1 MHTDLR
7 WQEVLNWIIVQDVSC
22 NDGIIYLC
30 IKKSKMKA
38 KSIIHGVLLVLSLSL
53 VGLLFYYS
61 LWLVTDVEF
70 RQEFM
75 KEWPW
80 KSWQTLVD
88 YAACCLFTTV
98 VTLYYWRSRERMEK
112 ERDKFRLQALE
123 NQLSPHFVFNNFS
136 ILADLIEVNPEK
148 ASAYLMDLSKVYRYT
163 LSHLDHGT
171 VSLQEELEFLERYL
185 ALLQERFGEGIQV
198 RIAPNVADLQGS
210 LPPAAL
216 QMLIENAIKHN
227 EHTRE
232 HPLVVDISADGN
244 GICVSNPKRLLPKT
258 DSTSVGQ
265 HNIVERYRLLTRK
278 RVRIEETDDNYSVT
292 IPLLSA
298 K

>member
-1 MHTDLR
+1 MEINSYICATLVTMKTR
-7 WQEVLNWIIVQDVSC
+7 RIIQV
-22 NDGIIYLC
+22 I
-30 IKKSKMKA
+30 
-38 KSIIHGVLLVLSLSL
+38 LLILSLSL

-61 LWLVTDVEF
+61 LWLLTDAEF
-70 RQEFM
+70 RQDFLT
-75 KEWPW
+75 EWPW

-98 VTLYYWRSRERMEK
+98 VTLYYWRSRERMQK

-148 ASAYLMDLSKVYRYT
+148 ASTYLMDLSKVYRYT
-163 LSHLDHGT
+163 LTHLDHTT
-171 VSLQEELEFLERYL
+171 VSLQEELEYLNRYL
-185 ALLQERFGEGIQV
+185 ALLQERFGDGIQV
-198 RIAPNVADLQGS
+198 MIDTDSLDMKGA

-227 EHTRE
+227 EHTHE
-232 HPLVVDISADGN
+232 HPLVIRIQGMGN
-244 GICVSNPKRLLPKT
+244 GISVTNPKRT
-258 DSTSVGQ
+258 VANADSTTVGQ

-278 RVRIEETDDNYSVT
+278 KVRIENTADFYRVT
-292 IPLLSA
+292 IPLLPARS
-298 K
+298 